1 MDTNI
6 PEICNVLLDYK
17 FEVKIPL
24 TKFTI
29 DIDKNK
35 LNGIKGCIDN
45 QTNSIDLQYPE
56 VETNVGYKV
65 IYSLIEIDVV
75 PILSVFIPYE
85 ALGIFEEIIHAIN
98 VPKIYTDYVFKHDSD
113 VFKCFKQM
121 LYSTE
126 KNIKR
131 FTHYETEND
140 VKTEYITDDYVLA
153 FIFTGN
159 TRFTDDSDEIHKQ
172 YSVFIKL
179 VSKQYES
186 VTKSNE
192 SIPKSNESIPKSND
206 TDTRT
211 VRRSLR
217 IPTTAKYKYSKGG
230 KTKKVKKM
238 KKSKKGKRIIKSKKN
253 KK

>member
-1 MDTNI
+1 M
-6 PEICNVLLDYK
+6 PEICNILLDYK
-17 FEVKIPL
+17 FELKLPL

-29 DIDKNK
+29 DIDNNK
-35 LNGIKGCIDN
+35 LNGIKGCIAN

-85 ALGIFEEIIHAIN
+85 ALGIFEEIIHVIN

-140 VKTEYITDDYVLA
+140 VETDNDVKIEDITDDYVLA

-159 TRFTDDSDEIHKQ
+159 TRFTDDSDEIHKK
-172 YSVFIKL
+172 YSVFVKL

-192 SIPKSNESIPKSND
+192 SIPKSND
-206 TDTRT
+206 TVTT
-211 VRRSLR
+211 NVRRSVR
-217 IPTTAKYKYSKGG
+217 KPTIAKNKYTKGG

-238 KKSKKGKRIIKSKKN
+238 KNSKKKKRIIKSKKSI
-253 KK
+253 K

>member
-85 ALGIFEEIIHAIN
+85 ALGIFEEIINAIN

-140 VKTEYITDDYVLA
+140 LETEYITDDYVLA

-172 YSVFIKL
+172 YSVFVKL

-192 SIPKSNESIPKSND
+192 SIPKPNNND
-206 TDTRT
+206 ITI

-217 IPTTAKYKYSKGG
+217 IPTIAKYKYTEKYKYTKGG